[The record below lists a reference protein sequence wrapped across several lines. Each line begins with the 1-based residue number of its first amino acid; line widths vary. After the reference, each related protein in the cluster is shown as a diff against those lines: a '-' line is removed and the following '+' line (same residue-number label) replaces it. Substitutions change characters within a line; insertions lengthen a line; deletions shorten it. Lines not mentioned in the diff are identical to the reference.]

1 MTARRLWLVVL
12 AVVTAACMLAACGG
26 GGGGGGDKAAAP
38 KSKRAAGKKAKA
50 AAEDAGVD
58 AEPLPEM
65 DFQEQEF
72 SESDRSRDPFRSYVD
87 FFVAEAKGRVQSQRA
102 VVLEQYS
109 LDELKLVG
117 IVQRANP
124 AVAMLVDPRGKG
136 HTIKRGQFVG
146 RSEVV
151 QGSGKRGASY
161 ELNWRV
167 DRIREGDVVF
177 VREDPANPDVPSAT
191 KVIALRPDGALA
203 LEE

>member
-1 MTARRLWLVVL
+1 MTARRLYSIALAAVALTVPVV
-12 AVVTAACMLAACGG
+12 ACGG
-26 GGGGGGDKAAAP
+26 GGNNAPSAKPAKSQPSKSVEATPDAGADEDAAP
-38 KSKRAAGKKAKA
+38 MP
-50 AAEDAGVD
+50 
-58 AEPLPEM
+58 EP

-72 SESDRSRDPFRSYVD
+72 GESDRSRDPFRSFEE
-87 FFVAEAKGRVQSQRA
+87 FFVDQAKGKVRSQRA

-109 LDELKLVG
+109 LDELKLAG

-124 AVAMLVDPRGKG
+124 TVAMLVDPTGKG

-151 QGSGKRGASY
+151 HGSGQRGASY

-167 DRIREGDVVF
+167 ETIREGDVVF

-191 KVIALRPDGALA
+191 KVIAMRPEGALT
-203 LEE
+203 LED